1 MPIKI
6 GTKTYK
12 PHQISEVRIGN
23 KLYYQSALPKREI
36 SYYGT
41 AADIT
46 SPAIVNIGISFRNY
60 AIFGGGCGSSMSAT
74 KKTVD
79 CYNSSLTKTRLTDLS
94 IARRSLGGEATKD
107 YALFMGGNNG
117 STKTTAVDA
126 YDSSLTKVSNVTQL
140 SYGRFD
146 GASVRIKDEYVLFVG
161 GDGNNKKVE
170 CYDNNLTRTEL
181 TDLPQNTWQ
190 FGDIGTNIGE
200 YGIVCGGITSAKT
213 AKGYTWDANLTR
225 TDYNN
230 FLTQAKAAFM
240 SASTDTYALFG
251 GGVLASG
258 NSNSVDAYDKNLT
271 KTVCTTLSSSRYNG
285 TATGLRDFVVF
296 AGGNGPSKVVDIYDN
311 DLVRTTGTQL
321 AYAREVPSS
330 AVAGNY
336 LLFAGGRA
344 SSSNFPAPV
353 DVYEAS

>member
-6 GTKTYK
+6 GDKTYK
-12 PHQISEVRIGN
+12 PHQISKICVGSD
-23 KLYYQSALPKREI
+23 LYYQSTLPKREI

-41 AADIT
+41 AANIT
-46 SPAIVNIGISFRNY
+46 SPAKFNMGISFKNF
-60 AIFGGGCGSSMSAT
+60 ALFGGGCGSSWSAT
-74 KKTVD
+74 KNTVD
-79 CYNSSLTKTRLTDLS
+79 AYDDTLTKTQLANLIT
-94 IARRSLGGEATKD
+94 ARRSHGGEATKD
-107 YALFMGGNNG
+107 YAIFMGGNAG
-117 STKTTAVDA
+117 SGKTTAVDA
-126 YDSSLTKVSNVTQL
+126 YDSTLTKVSNVTQL

-161 GDGNNKKVE
+161 GDGGNKKVE
-170 CYDNNLTRTEL
+170 CYDNNLTKTGL

-190 FGDIGTNIGE
+190 FGDIGTNIGN

-251 GGVLASG
+251 GGVPASG
-258 NSNSVDAYDKNLT
+258 NSNSVDAYDSNLT
-271 KTVCTTLSSSRYNG
+271 KTVCTTLSSARAYG
-285 TATGLRDFVVF
+285 TAAGLRDFVLF
-296 AGGNGPSKVVDIYDN
+296 AGGNNSSSKVVDIYDN

-321 AYAREVPSS
+321 TYGREVPSS

-336 LLFAGGRA
+336 LLFAGGEG
-344 SSSNFPAPV
+344 SGYPAAV
-353 DVYEAS
+353 EVYEAS